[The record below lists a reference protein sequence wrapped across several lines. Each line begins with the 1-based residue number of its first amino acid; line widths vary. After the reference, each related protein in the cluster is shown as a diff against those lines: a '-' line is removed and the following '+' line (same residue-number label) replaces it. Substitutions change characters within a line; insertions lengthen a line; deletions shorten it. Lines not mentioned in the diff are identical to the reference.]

1 MAQPFPRAWDIL
13 KQGPYDQPLRPKFTH
28 EEVMAR
34 NAALPPIGQMGTPQ
48 EYGAVEMPQQ
58 GGMMPSLPPM
68 GQGDFSVPNFQFQPP
83 MGTYEM
89 TQPMG
94 MQQPAMGDEAQNRI
108 NALRAQ
114 IAALQQELQV
124 LVSMQGPQHPQYR

>member
-13 KQGPYDQPLRPKFTH
+13 KQYEHHRRPFTY

-34 NAALPPIGQMGTPQ
+34 NAALPPIGQMGQ
-48 EYGAVEMPQQ
+48 SF
-58 GGMMPSLPPM
+58 PS
-68 GQGDFSVPNFQFQPP
+68 DFSPP

-89 TQPMG
+89 THPTG
-94 MQQPAMGDEAQNRI
+94 MQQPAMGDETQNRI
-108 NALRAQ
+108 NALRTQ

-124 LVSMQGPQHPQYR
+124 LVSMQGPQHPQFR

>member
-13 KQGPYDQPLRPKFTH
+13 KQGPFTH

-34 NAALPPIGQMGTPQ
+34 NQALNEGRFSPR
-48 EYGAVEMPQQ
+48 
-58 GGMMPSLPPM
+58 
-68 GQGDFSVPNFQFQPP
+68 DFSPP

-89 TQPMG
+89 TQPMS
-94 MQQPAMGDEAQNRI
+94 MQQPVMGDETQNRI
-108 NALRAQ
+108 NALQAQ